1 MYTVRLQEFE
11 GPLDL
16 LWQLIQDQKL
26 DLNQIALAQVADDF
40 LGAVLSAEE
49 NARITLDEMADFLVV
64 AAKLI
69 YLKSKIFAPQ
79 NAPEDED
86 LESGVEE
93 LEMQMQVYKEYIA
106 AGRKLAAMWGD
117 ERRAFARDNSR
128 IFEAGFYPPRNL
140 GAEKLAKALEN
151 LVARLKPKV
160 SLPQQTIRR
169 IISLQQ
175 KIMEIQSRLG
185 QLGAAGGEALRF
197 KFSHLLN
204 AEHGAGDVVVTFL
217 ALLEMTRQNQIA
229 LAQTELFSEIEITKI

>member
-40 LGAVLSAEE
+40 LNAVLSAEE
-49 NARITLDEMADFLVV
+49 QEHITLDEMADFLVV

-86 LESGVEE
+86 LESGVQE
-93 LEMQMQVYKEYIA
+93 LEEQMRIYQEYIA
-106 AGRKLAAMWGD
+106 AGQKLAALWAD
-117 ERRAFARDNSR
+117 EHQSFARDTLRSY
-128 IFEAGFYPPRNL
+128 EAGFYPPHNL
-140 GAEKLAKALEN
+140 GVEKLARALEN
-151 LVARLKPKV
+151 LVNRLKPKV
-160 SLPQQTIRR
+160 VLPQQTIRR

-175 KIMEIQSRLG
+175 KIMEIQSRFG
-185 QLGAAGGEALRF
+185 QQVKF
-197 KFSHLLN
+197 KFSHLLQ

-229 LAQTELFSEIEITKI
+229 LAQTELFSEIEITKL